1 MTLALAWMLAMQVSA
16 ALTDTS
22 GKLHNLSDYSGKTV
36 VLAFWS
42 FKCPVS
48 LAYDER
54 LASLQERY
62 GPRGV
67 VVLGVAS
74 NSNESAAEIRRNAA
88 NLKIAFPIL
97 LDEGASL
104 ADRLGATRT
113 PSVYI
118 LDAKG
123 VVRYK
128 GGVAQAEEALDAVVA
143 GREVP
148 TPETRPSGC
157 TIRR

>member
-1 MTLALAWMLAMQVSA
+1 MMFLLALMLVMQVSA
-16 ALTDTS
+16 SLTDTS
-22 GKLHNLSDYSGKTV
+22 GKVHNLSDYSGKTV

-54 LASLQERY
+54 LAALQGRY
-62 GPRGV
+62 GARGV
-67 VVLGVAS
+67 IVLGVAS

-88 NLKIAFPIL
+88 NLNIGFPIL
-97 LDEGASL
+97 LDEGATL
-104 ADRLGATRT
+104 ADRLGATHT
-113 PSVYI
+113 PSVFI
-118 LDAKG
+118 LDGKG

-128 GGVAQAEEALDAVVA
+128 GGVTQGEEALDAIVA
-143 GREVP
+143 GRAVN